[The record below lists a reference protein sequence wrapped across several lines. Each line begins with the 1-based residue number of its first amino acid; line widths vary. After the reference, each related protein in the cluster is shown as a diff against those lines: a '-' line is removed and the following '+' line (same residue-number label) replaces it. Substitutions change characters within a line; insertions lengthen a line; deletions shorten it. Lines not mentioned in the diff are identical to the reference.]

1 LLEGKRILELRI
13 SLVPGIFM
21 KQQIEQRLR
30 ELKAE
35 YATGQKSL
43 AELENKHANL
53 ENTLLRINNAI
64 KVLEEELHKENSSE
78 ETKKL

>member
-1 LLEGKRILELRI
+1 
-13 SLVPGIFM
+13 M

-35 YATGQKSL
+35 YATGQKSI
-43 AELENKHANL
+43 AELENKQAAL
-53 ENTLLRINNAI
+53 KNTLLRINNAI
-64 KVLEEELHKENSSE
+64 KALEEELQKENSNE